1 MYCVKKITEDITW
14 IGSSDRKLPFF
25 EGVYPAREGV
35 SYNSYFVDDSKTVVI
50 DTVDKSVSGMFFE
63 NLKYMLKGRP
73 LDYVIV
79 THMEPDHSATLGE
92 LVLRYPEVKVVCNQ
106 KTVNMIKQFFDFDIE
121 ERAVLMNEN
130 DKFSSG
136 SHEFTFINAPMVHWP
151 EVMMAYDS
159 TDKILFS
166 ADAFGSFGAIDG
178 SIFADSVDYEK
189 DYLDEARR
197 YYTNIVGKYGAQ
209 VQMALKKASSL
220 DISMIC
226 PLHGLV
232 WRKDLDKILTS
243 YDKWSRYE
251 AEEKG
256 VAVLMGSIYGNSSA
270 AADIIAGKIA
280 EKGLPVKIL
289 DMSVRHFSEAVSL
302 AFKYDRIVFVSPTT
316 DGEIFEPMA
325 ETVKAIASRNLQ
337 NRKIAIVENGTWAPV
352 SGKNIREML
361 SGLKNTEIVENT
373 ISIRSSLKE
382 DAETLAD
389 SLVSAICD

>member
-136 SHEFTFINAPMVHWP
+136 NHEFTFINAPMVHWP

-209 VQMALKKASSL
+209 VQMALKKASAL

-251 AEEKG
+251 AEEK
-256 VAVLMGSIYGNSSA
+256 
-270 AADIIAGKIA
+270 
-280 EKGLPVKIL
+280 
-289 DMSVRHFSEAVSL
+289 
-302 AFKYDRIVFVSPTT
+302 
-316 DGEIFEPMA
+316 
-325 ETVKAIASRNLQ
+325 
-337 NRKIAIVENGTWAPV
+337 
-352 SGKNIREML
+352 
-361 SGLKNTEIVENT
+361 
-373 ISIRSSLKE
+373 
-382 DAETLAD
+382 
-389 SLVSAICD
+389 